1 MAKSKLKEL
10 CDLLQSNQNTK
21 TSTEEEYVI
30 NTIKSF
36 THNDTW
42 TLNLILEKASSESI
56 SNLISILT
64 GSMSL
69 LTSCFS
75 LFVSILAFIHS
86 DSWPIGII
94 LTSLVLYDVIGC
106 VLLFR
111 LRNIFRW
118 RETVIIAIKKILFQ
132 VPADTQNQRKDE
144 KKQ

>member
-86 DSWPIGII
+86 AS
-94 LTSLVLYDVIGC
+94 
-106 VLLFR
+106 
-111 LRNIFRW
+111 
-118 RETVIIAIKKILFQ
+118 
-132 VPADTQNQRKDE
+132 
-144 KKQ
+144 